1 MAPALGRSA
10 RRAGATPLKILQGA
24 AELMLTP
31 AELLSDSFRQRAVL
45 AETGHRPWPAPK
57 QPWLMGQTWISLL
70 FAHWRVPTPAL
81 EAVVPAQLQIDTYD
95 SSAWIGVTPF
105 LVRGLRLRGTTP
117 LPRLSSFPEINV
129 RTYVTVD
136 GKPGIYFL
144 SLDADSH
151 AAVTA
156 ARRSYRLPY
165 FHSRISTSSEGDS
178 FRFDS
183 MRTSS
188 DGPPAYFD
196 ARYGPEGGPMAIRD
210 GSLER
215 WLTERYCLFTLDE
228 RQRTLWGEIHHPPW
242 SLRPAWAEIET
253 NTMTSPFG
261 IALEG
266 EPLLHFSGSQDVALW
281 PLSSSSD

>member
-1 MAPALGRSA
+1 MTEERTSRLAPALGRSA
-10 RRAGATPLKILQGA
+10 RRAGATPLKILQSA
-24 AELMLTP
+24 AELALTP

-117 LPRLSSFPEINV
+117 LPWLSSFPEINV

-136 GKPGIYFL
+136 AKPGIYFL

-156 ARRSYRLPY
+156 ARRAYRLPT
-165 FHSRISTSSEGDS
+165 STRES
-178 FRFDS
+178 
-183 MRTSS
+183 
-188 DGPPAYFD
+188 
-196 ARYGPEGGPMAIRD
+196 
-210 GSLER
+210 
-215 WLTERYCLFTLDE
+215 
-228 RQRTLWGEIHHPPW
+228 
-242 SLRPAWAEIET
+242 RPASKGTAFALT
-253 NTMTSPFG
+253 RCGRHPRGRRLTSTPG
-261 IALEG
+261 MAPKG
-266 EPLLHFSGSQDVALW
+266 GRWRSVTDRWSAG
-281 PLSSSSD
+281 